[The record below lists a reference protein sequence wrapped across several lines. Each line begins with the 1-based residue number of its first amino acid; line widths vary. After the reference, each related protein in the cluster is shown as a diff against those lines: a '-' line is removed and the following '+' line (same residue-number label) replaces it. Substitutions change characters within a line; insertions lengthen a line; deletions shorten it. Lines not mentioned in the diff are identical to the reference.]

1 MQSIERFSKVLRHI
15 EQHLDEELSIATL
28 SAVAALSPYHFQR
41 QFSACYGIGVFQYIR
56 LLRLQRASFQL
67 AYRDSL
73 SIGEVSADAGYQ
85 NAESFARTFR
95 RLFGQA
101 PTMFRREPDW
111 QQWHDVMRQLQQTRE
126 QMMND
131 SANNQATYQVEIRDF
146 PETQLAVL
154 EHRGPPEQL
163 GKSIQQFIAW
173 RRANRLPPSR
183 SATFN
188 LIYDDPAVT
197 APEDY
202 RFDLGAA
209 VQQSLAANDQ
219 GIVNKTI
226 PACRCAVVRHI
237 GHDQGLAPIVRY
249 LYQQWLP
256 ASDES
261 PLDFPLFFQ
270 RLKFFPDVPEH
281 QAVTE
286 VFLPLR

>member
-1 MQSIERFSKVLRHI
+1 MQRDQRFSAALRHI
-15 EQHLDEELSIATL
+15 EQHLDEELSVSSL
-28 SAVAALSPYHFQR
+28 SAVAALSPFHFQR
-41 QFSACYGIGVFQYIR
+41 LFTACYGIGIYQYIR

-67 AYRDSL
+67 AYRDHYSV
-73 SIGEVSADAGYQ
+73 GEVSADAGYE
-85 NAESFARTFR
+85 NAESFARSFR
-95 RLFGQA
+95 QLFGQA
-101 PTMFRREPDW
+101 PTMFRRKPDW
-111 QQWHDVMRQLQQTRE
+111 QQWHDVMRQLQQARE
-126 QMMND
+126 PMMND
-131 SANNQATYQVEIRDF
+131 TASYPVEIRDF
-146 PETQLAVL
+146 PETRLAVL

-163 GKSIQQFIAW
+163 GSSIQQFIAW
-173 RRANRLPPSR
+173 RRANRLPPSQ

-209 VQQSLAANDQ
+209 VKHSVAANDQ
-219 GIVNKTI
+219 GIINKTI

-256 ASDES
+256 ANGEQ

-286 VFLPLR
+286 VFLPLQ